1 MHALPEG
8 IETLETDVLIIG
20 GGFAGCWAAL
30 RAADLGATVTLV
42 DKAYVS
48 RSGAS
53 TMSGGIT
60 TCPLDSDDIDS
71 WAAEF
76 IIRGSYMC
84 DQRWTYQLLEG
95 QRERIKDYERWGVPI
110 SRAPDGSIRR
120 FASRG
125 MIDVRGMQYQPKVAM
140 RELRRRISARGVR
153 IVDRMFVTELLT
165 ADGCWPTRAGVA
177 GCVGFNVYTGQFIVI
192 PAKQTIVA
200 TGMIAM
206 KGTHRVDNDTGDGV
220 AMALRAGARLV
231 DMEFTFGGT
240 FNVLLKRFDF
250 PSYNVAVAHG
260 ARLINA
266 RGDRFMRHHDP
277 ERLERGELSNVVA
290 AFAKEI
296 VEGRGPVFVDLRH
309 VDPSYWDD
317 IAKLHRGGSVLLSDH
332 VPDPRVN
339 PLPIEPT
346 WGLWA
351 CGRSGLQIDLSCRTN
366 VAGLLAAGAAAKNNA
381 TGTHASAGSPTAF
394 CKVSG
399 WHAGDTA
406 ALASRETDHVSVTLA
421 VVREL
426 RDQALK
432 PLQRKPGNT
441 SADTLHDRLARLE
454 ASVVRSMILSE
465 ARLSELL
472 DGALAVGEVART
484 TAAQDVHDL
493 VKLHE
498 ARNVALNA
506 EAVYRSALDRTESR
520 EQFFREDFP
529 ETDPDWFCWH
539 GVTLGPGGMKFDR
552 EAIQLEG
559 AKFKSDMPES
569 GLGAIGRIMHRRIQN
584 AEEATGHVSGQ
595 H

>member
-1 MHALPEG
+1 MNELPSG
-8 IETLETDVLIIG
+8 IEALEADVLVIG

-30 RAADLGATVTLV
+30 RAADIGASVTLV

-60 TCPLDSDDIDS
+60 TCPLDGDDIDK

-76 IIRGSYMC
+76 IVRGSYMC
-84 DQRWTYQLLEG
+84 DQRWTYQLLQG
-95 QRERIKDYERWGVPI
+95 QRDRIKDYERWGVPI
-110 SRAPDGSIRR
+110 SRSADGAIRR

-125 MIDVRGMQYQPKVAM
+125 MVDVRGMQYQPKVAM
-140 RELRRRISARGVR
+140 RELRRQLSARGVR

-165 ADGCWPTRAGVA
+165 TDASWPTRSGVA
-177 GCVGFNVYTGQFIVI
+177 GCVGFNVYTGQFAVVR
-192 PAKQTIVA
+192 AKQTIVA

-220 AMALRAGARLV
+220 AMAFRAGARLV

-240 FNVLLKRFDF
+240 FNVLMKRFDF

-266 RGDRFMRHHDP
+266 NGDRFMRHHDP

-296 VEGRGPVFVDLRH
+296 AEGRGPVFVDLRH
-309 VDPSYWDD
+309 VDASYWDD
-317 IAKLHRGGSVLLSDH
+317 IGKLHRGGSILLSDH
-332 VPDPRVN
+332 VPDPKVN

-351 CGRSGLQIDLSCRTN
+351 CGRSGLQIDLDCRTN
-366 VAGLLAAGAAAKNNA
+366 IPGLLAAGAAAKNNA

-394 CKVSG
+394 CNVSG
-399 WHAGDTA
+399 WYAGETA
-406 ALASRETDHVSVTLA
+406 AIASRSVEHGPIGLDSLRSLQARALEPLA
-421 VVREL
+421 RPAS
-426 RDQALK
+426 DD
-432 PLQRKPGNT
+432 N
-441 SADTLHDRLARLE
+441 SDTLHDALARLE
-454 ASVVRSMILSE
+454 SSVVRSMILSE
-465 ARLSELL
+465 HRLTELL
-472 DGALAVGEVART
+472 DGARAVGKAATTTSAR
-484 TAAQDVHDL
+484 DLHDL

-506 EAVYRSALDRTESR
+506 EVVYRSALDRTESR

-529 ETDPDWFCWH
+529 MTDPSWFCWH
-539 GVTLGPGGMKFDR
+539 GVTMARDGMVFDR
-552 EAIQLEG
+552 EAIPLDG
-559 AKFKSDMPES
+559 AGLKPREPES
-569 GLGAIGRIMHRRIQN
+569 GLGMIGQIMQRRIGS
-584 AEEATGHVSGQ
+584 AEDKSDHVSR
-595 H
+595 